1 MRAVVYQ
8 EYGPPEVLRLQE
20 VAKPSP
26 KENEILIKI
35 RAVSLNFGDILAR
48 KMNTVTPRSF
58 TMPGPL
64 WLPTRLV
71 FGWGKPR
78 HGILGNEFAGDV
90 TAVGHQVTQFKPG
103 DAVFGY
109 RGASMG
115 ANADYL
121 CVPAD
126 SLVLPKPTN
135 MSYAEAATVPYG
147 GLTALSLLR
156 QVNVQPGQKVLINGA
171 SGAIGSA
178 AVQLAKQSGAEVT
191 GVCGTPRLAFVRA
204 LGADHVIDYTQ
215 EDFTQNGRRYDLIF
229 DILGKL
235 SFARVKG
242 SLVKDG
248 RYLLASFKTK
258 HLAQMVWTRL
268 TGGQR
273 VICALSS
280 ENRDDLNTIK
290 TLIEAGSYKA
300 IIDRQFPLA
309 ETAVAH
315 RYVEAG
321 SKQGNVVINLESN
334 S

>member
-8 EYGPPEVLRLQE
+8 EYGPPDVLRLQE

-26 KENEILIKI
+26 KENEILVKI

-48 KMNTVTPRSF
+48 KMNTITPRSF

-64 WLPTRLV
+64 WLPTRLL
-71 FGWGKPR
+71 FGWDKPR
-78 HGILGNEFAGDV
+78 RGILGSEFAGDV
-90 TAVGHQVTQFKPG
+90 TAVGRQVTQFKPG

-109 RGASMG
+109 RGPSMG

-121 CVPAD
+121 CVAED
-126 SLVLPKPTN
+126 SLVLPKPAN
-135 MSYAEAATVPYG
+135 ISYEEAATVPYG

-156 QVNVQPGQKVLINGA
+156 KVNVQPGQKVLISGA

-178 AVQLAKQSGAEVT
+178 AVQLAKQFGAEVT

-215 EDFTQNGRRYDLIF
+215 EDFAQNGRRYDLIF
-229 DILGKL
+229 DILGKQ
-235 SFARVKG
+235 SFARVRG
-242 SLVKDG
+242 SLTDNG
-248 RYLLASFKTK
+248 RFLLASFKTK
-258 HLAQMVWTRL
+258 QLGQMMWTRL

-280 ENRDDLNTIK
+280 ESRDDLITIK
-290 TLIEAGSYKA
+290 ELIETGRYKT
-300 IIDRQFPLA
+300 IIDRRFPLA

-321 SKQGNVVINLESN
+321 HKQGNVVITLEAA
-334 S
+334 